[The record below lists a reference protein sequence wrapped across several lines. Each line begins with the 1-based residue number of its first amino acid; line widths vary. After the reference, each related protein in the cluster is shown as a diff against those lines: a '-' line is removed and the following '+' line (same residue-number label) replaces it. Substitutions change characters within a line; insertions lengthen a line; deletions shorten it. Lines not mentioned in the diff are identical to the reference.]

1 MIPRSGRPGGGRV
14 AVDVLQSALLTGNP
28 LFDPATRELPV
39 YLPPSYDTGSTTYP
53 VLYCLSGFT
62 GAARSWFNFQ
72 AWVPSMDE
80 RLDRLFA
87 SGMPEMIVVFPDC
100 FTRYGGSQYLD
111 SPATGR
117 YRSWL
122 LQEVV
127 QHVDGRYRTRPECRY
142 RAVMGKSSG
151 GFGALSLAMD
161 HPEMFS
167 AVACHSGDMYF
178 EYSYLPDFPVA
189 ARGLEKAGGLA
200 KFLDGIGSAPLSGKE
215 DHAVI
220 NVVAMSA
227 CYSPN
232 PDSKPHLFDLP
243 FHERTG
249 ELIRDVW
256 NRWLE
261 KDPVVRARSGNHRLR
276 EMNRIFLDCGRRDE
290 FYLNLGARIFVQEL
304 AKSGIPCV
312 YEEFDGGHSNVQFRY
327 DISLRLLADYLNG
340 S

>member
-1 MIPRSGRPGGGRV
+1 MIPRPGRSGAGRV
-14 AVDVLQSALLTGNP
+14 TVDVLQSALLASNP
-28 LFDPATRELPV
+28 LGDPASRELAV

-62 GAARSWFNFQ
+62 GSARSWFNFQ
-72 AWVPSMDE
+72 AWTPSMDE
-80 RLDRLFA
+80 RLDRLFS
-87 SGMPEMIVVFPDC
+87 SGVPEMIVVFPDC

-111 SPATGR
+111 SPATGN

-122 LQEVV
+122 LREIVP
-127 QHVDGRYRTRPECRY
+127 HVDGRYRTRPGSRH

-161 HPEMFS
+161 HPEVFS
-167 AVACHSGDMYF
+167 GVACHSGDMYF
-178 EYSYLPDFPVA
+178 EYAYLPDFPVA

-200 KFLDGIGSAPLSGKE
+200 KFLENIGTTPLSGKE

-232 PDSKPHLFDLP
+232 PKSAPHLFDLP
-243 FHERTG
+243 FDERSG
-249 ELIRDVW
+249 ELISSVW
-256 NRWLE
+256 DRWLE
-261 KDPVVRARSGNHRLR
+261 KDPVRRARTGNHGLKN
-276 EMNRIFLDCGRRDE
+276 MGLIYLDCGRRDE
-290 FYLNLGARIFVQEL
+290 FHLNLGARILAREL
-304 AKSGIPCV
+304 ARQEVRCV
-312 YEEFDGGHSNVQFRY
+312 HEEFDGGHSSVQFRY

-340 S
+340 D